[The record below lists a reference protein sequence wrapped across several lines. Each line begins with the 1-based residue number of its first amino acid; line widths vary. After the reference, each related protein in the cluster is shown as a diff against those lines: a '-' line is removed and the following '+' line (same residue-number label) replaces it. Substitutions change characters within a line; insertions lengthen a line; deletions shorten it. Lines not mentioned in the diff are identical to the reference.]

1 MRPQYWFSRAHLS
14 AEDCDKII
22 TFGESYPSQDGTVGL
37 NDGNFGVNDMRRSIV
52 RWLPRQSDVGHM
64 MMQLFTHTNRDFAF
78 DCAEIYNIQFTEYR
92 GDNSGHYD
100 WHADVSW
107 GADAQYDRK
116 LPMSIQLSDP
126 DEYRGGDFEL
136 RNSNP
141 PEGLRDRG
149 SVIIFPAYLLHRVT
163 PVTAGIRRSL
173 VTWIEGPRWR

>member
-1 MRPQYWFSRAHLS
+1 MIKLS
-14 AEDCDKII
+14 PLVKV
-22 TFGESYPSQDGTVGL
+22 TPSQDGTVGL
-37 NDGNFGVNDMRRSIV
+37 KDGNFGVNDMRRSIV
-52 RWLPRQSDVGHM
+52 RWLPRQRDVGQM
-64 MMQLFTHTNRDFAF
+64 TMQFFTHANRDFAV

-100 WHADVSW
+100 WHSDVSW
-107 GADAQYDRK
+107 GADTQYDRK
-116 LPMSIQLSDP
+116 LSMSIQLSDP

-163 PVTAGIRRSL
+163 PVTAGIRLSL

>member
-64 MMQLFTHTNRDFAF
+64 MMQLFTHANRDFAF
-78 DCAEIYNIQFTEYR
+78 ACAEIYNIQFTEYR

-107 GADAQYDRK
+107 GPTPNMTGNYQCRFSFPTQMKIAVE
-116 LPMSIQLSDP
+116 ILSCATAT
-126 DEYRGGDFEL
+126 RL
-136 RNSNP
+136 RAC
-141 PEGLRDRG
+141 
-149 SVIIFPAYLLHRVT
+149 VIVAR
-163 PVTAGIRRSL
+163 
-173 VTWIEGPRWR
+173 